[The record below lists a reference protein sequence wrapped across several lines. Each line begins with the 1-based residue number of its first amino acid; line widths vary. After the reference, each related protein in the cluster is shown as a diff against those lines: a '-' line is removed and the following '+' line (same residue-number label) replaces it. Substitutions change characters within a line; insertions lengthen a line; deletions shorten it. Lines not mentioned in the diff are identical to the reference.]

1 MILKLNTLLVSLLM
15 IVPNVVYAKHAT
27 REVTVTQLHPISS
40 NRPAASSSENSTR
53 VYVNP
58 GAWGDTQCR
67 EDAADL
73 LKEDTHLLSIL
84 LIAWTTGKKS
94 LSKSMIQVS
103 HGGPVRPYAKLRLC
117 TLNKQLEF
125 LTTTRLQSNKE
136 KNNNAT

>member
-1 MILKLNTLLVSLLM
+1 M

-73 LKEDTHLLSIL
+73 LKEDTHLLSML
-84 LIAWTTGKKS
+84 LMAWTTGKKITIEIDDTS
-94 LSKSMIQVS
+94 IPWGPSETVCQVTAL
-103 HGGPVRPYAKLRLC
+103 YIK
-117 TLNKQLEF
+117 
-125 LTTTRLQSNKE
+125 
-136 KNNNAT
+136 